1 MAKPTEQRILV
12 WLNQFDDSLKEAW
25 DVPRENSLPGI
36 ADAIGL
42 VRSALHVPL
51 KNLQKENLIIV
62 RQAHVINGG
71 TRKRNVHFITEK
83 GRKACKIEY
92 AHTPIINIQGN
103 PPNNIELVGRENE
116 LEKINSILS
125 RENIIWIS
133 GIAGIGKTAI
143 IRSFIEYN
151 TMNHGKNFWYS
162 ATSLSSPKTIVETW
176 LGMNKLSIQKDN
188 LITIMKSE
196 IQNNLFVIDNFE
208 QIDNRFKEDVLE
220 FIIKLSKEN
229 CRIII
234 SSRPP
239 LPKINLNKI
248 DILGLDSNSAKQL
261 LQGFEKEEINRIV
274 EFFDGHPL
282 GITMVK
288 EDMSLES
295 TQKGISSFLENEILA
310 PLSEKN
316 LSSIYEL
323 AIQPEPIE
331 IDYLFYKD
339 QITNLDNLSLIK
351 YYDNKIALHNFV
363 KNLLITQMEEE
374 KKQEYHIKFV
384 DNLSKFTNKKI
395 SFLKLFHK
403 IQSRKETNSE
413 WIRKNADT
421 ICNEFPARSSALFH
435 NLISKD
441 KKNGE
446 YYWYASISECEMG
459 NWKIAENLIRNAN
472 TFGALEKR
480 KNDALIQK
488 LRIARLSGDI
498 EKAEELFEEIYFENE
513 YERIKFIISEI
524 SRKIDDR
531 IPGNSPNEN
540 SIILL
545 NKLNL
550 NSLNHQQKRD
560 CLIAIAIIKHTYSLY
575 QKDFENAEKI
585 RSEIYDLTSKN
596 SEILEEMICKN
607 KIMLNEEFK
616 FETKNILRN
625 IGMICWRLEF
635 ESSNKIDLLVQLK
648 SIISNN
654 PELENRPAG
663 RRAIAIYWTWM
674 GIVNEEERPFA
685 WTQAI
690 SRWNSAECYNAS
702 KELQEK
708 LHFWLKETG
717 RA

>member
-1 MAKPTEQRILV
+1 MLPFFV
-12 WLNQFDDSLKEAW
+12 SL
-25 DVPRENSLPGI
+25 LF
-36 ADAIGL
+36 
-42 VRSALHVPL
+42 
-51 KNLQKENLIIV
+51 IV
-62 RQAHVINGG
+62 
-71 TRKRNVHFITEK
+71 
-83 GRKACKIEY
+83 
-92 AHTPIINIQGN
+92 
-103 PPNNIELVGRENE
+103 
-116 LEKINSILS
+116 
-125 RENIIWIS
+125 
-133 GIAGIGKTAI
+133 
-143 IRSFIEYN
+143 
-151 TMNHGKNFWYS
+151 
-162 ATSLSSPKTIVETW
+162 
-176 LGMNKLSIQKDN
+176 
-188 LITIMKSE
+188 
-196 IQNNLFVIDNFE
+196 
-208 QIDNRFKEDVLE
+208 
-220 FIIKLSKEN
+220 KLSKEN

-248 DILGLDSNSAKQL
+248 DILGLDSKSAKLL
-261 LQGFEKEEINRIV
+261 LQGFEKDEINRIV
-274 EFFDGHPL
+274 EFFDGPPL

-384 DNLSKFTNKKI
+384 DNISKFTDKKI

-403 IQSRKETNSE
+403 IQSKKETNNE

-498 EKAEELFEEIYFENE
+498 EKAEELFEKIYFENE

-596 SEILEEMICKN
+596 SEIL
-607 KIMLNEEFK
+607 
-616 FETKNILRN
+616 
-625 IGMICWRLEF
+625 
-635 ESSNKIDLLVQLK
+635 
-648 SIISNN
+648 
-654 PELENRPAG
+654 
-663 RRAIAIYWTWM
+663 
-674 GIVNEEERPFA
+674 
-685 WTQAI
+685 
-690 SRWNSAECYNAS
+690 
-702 KELQEK
+702 
-708 LHFWLKETG
+708 
-717 RA
+717 